1 MNSPNPTSEIMCPRQ
16 DIAAYIDGELN
27 PRDELNLEMHLA
39 RCLMCTSEL
48 NEQKKLLCFLDG
60 AMLEKNEIEV
70 PVNFTKI
77 VVANAQGKV
86 SGLRQPQERFR
97 ALFVC
102 ACLFFLVLLGLGN
115 ETQTVVKTFIN
126 FSEQILAV
134 SGFVWH
140 FVYDFAFGTA
150 IILRSVSSQL
160 LFNSG
165 ASIAFLIILFLFSI
179 VFLSK
184 LLFRFNRG

>member
-1 MNSPNPTSEIMCPRQ
+1 MNLQTSTNENACPRRE
-16 DIAAYIDGELN
+16 IAAYLDGDLDA
-27 PRDELNLEMHLA
+27 RDELTLEVHLA
-39 RCLMCTSEL
+39 NCPTCASEF

-60 AMLEKNEIEV
+60 ALLEKNEIEV
-70 PVNFTKI
+70 PANFTKI

-86 SGLRQPQERFR
+86 SGLRHPGERFR

-102 ACLFFLVLLGLGN
+102 AGLFFLVLLGLGN
-115 ETQTVVKTFIN
+115 ETQTVVKTFTK

-140 FVYDFAFGTA
+140 FAYDLALGIT
-150 IILRSVSSQL
+150 IILRSLSSQF
-160 LFNSG
+160 LFGSG
-165 ASIAFLIILFLFSI
+165 SLFVFLSILFLVSL

-184 LLFRFNRG
+184 LIFRFNRA

>member
-1 MNSPNPTSEIMCPRQ
+1 MNLQTSTIENTCPRWE
-16 DIAAYIDGELN
+16 IAAYLDGELSV
-27 PRDELNLEMHLA
+27 RDELSLETHLA
-39 RCLMCTSEL
+39 NCPACAFEL

-60 AMLEKNEIEV
+60 VMFDKNEIEV

-86 SGLRQPQERFR
+86 SGLRQPQERLR

-115 ETQTVVKTFIN
+115 ETQTVVKTFIE
-126 FSEQILAV
+126 FFEQILIV

-150 IILRSVSSQL
+150 IILRSVSAQF

-165 ASIAFLIILFLFSI
+165 ASIAFLII
-179 VFLSK
+179 VFLI
-184 LLFRFNRG
+184 LLVSLSRLIFRFNRV